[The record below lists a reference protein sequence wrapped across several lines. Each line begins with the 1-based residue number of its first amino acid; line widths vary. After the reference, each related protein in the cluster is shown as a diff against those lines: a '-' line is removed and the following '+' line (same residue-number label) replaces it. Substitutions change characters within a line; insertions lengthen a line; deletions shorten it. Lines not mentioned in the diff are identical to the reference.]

1 MTTRA
6 PAVPTIV
13 TPAHLK
19 TMHAL
24 SSYQS
29 SCQLMQRQETVT
41 TTHLIFILI
50 MSFIATTTIS
60 DPRSSETNTCLE
72 PMFLTETY
80 SQARQS
86 EQQYIEQ
93 RTSITNAIRKSSL
106 FDPKKKTQATK
117 PANKQIQKEQNAIE
131 RPVASEKICGNM
143 VQSSSTRQSLSDGLK
158 VNFTFRLKIF
168 LRPKHTKPTCLREVS
183 FGVFWTNE
191 KLSLSVLLGRYS
203 TAMLCVNQSCNKHS
217 ERELDF
223 LVNKNISILQ
233 YLMPRKKSWTETPS
247 VESHIFI
254 FTYD

>member
-1 MTTRA
+1 MPSGSHCCLA
-6 PAVPTIV
+6 
-13 TPAHLK
+13 
-19 TMHAL
+19 
-24 SSYQS
+24 
-29 SCQLMQRQETVT
+29 QE
-41 TTHLIFILI
+41 
-50 MSFIATTTIS
+50 
-60 DPRSSETNTCLE
+60 
-72 PMFLTETY
+72 
-80 SQARQS
+80 
-86 EQQYIEQ
+86 
-93 RTSITNAIRKSSL
+93 
-106 FDPKKKTQATK
+106 KTQATK

-203 TAMLCVNQSCNKHS
+203 IAMLCVNQSCNKHS

-233 YLMPRKKSWTETPS
+233 YLMPTKKSRTETPS